1 MAKCPSR
8 TSTGCGGGGGG
19 GGGRGESGGNW
30 DENDSDNVEAGTV
43 LAVSRRR
50 SNGPRSRQSDLPGPC
65 SVCRTLHGQARN
77 EQARLFNLGCV
88 RQTANCIRGYSKTKG
103 RSSELCACRHY
114 HKRRLTDEEAAA
126 AEAEASVETE
136 LGQEPSWH
144 WQDPGN
150 HNTEPLIKLLL
161 IGNTN

>member
-30 DENDSDNVEAGTV
+30 DENDSDDVNTGTV
-43 LAVSRRR
+43 LAVRRR
-50 SNGPRSRQSDLPGPC
+50 SNGQRSRQSDLPGPC

-88 RQTANCIRGYSKTKG
+88 RQTAICIRGYSKTKG
-103 RSSELCACRHY
+103 RSSELCAAICFHVGITTSAVLPP
-114 HKRRLTDEEAAA
+114 RRQQQLKQRRR
-126 AEAEASVETE
+126 SR
-136 LGQEPSWH
+136 QSWAKN
-144 WQDPGN
+144 QAG
-150 HNTEPLIKLLL
+150 
-161 IGNTN
+161 IGRIQVITIQNR